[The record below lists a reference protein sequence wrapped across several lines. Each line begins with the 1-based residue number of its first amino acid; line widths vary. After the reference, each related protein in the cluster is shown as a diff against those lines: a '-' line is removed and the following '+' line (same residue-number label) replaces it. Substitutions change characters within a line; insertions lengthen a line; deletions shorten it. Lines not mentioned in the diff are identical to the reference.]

1 MRGKQFKKE
10 VDNFK
15 SKMELNTK
23 VANLVLGI
31 LSLSS
36 YWSIAVYSDVG
47 KLVCTMVE
55 GNRSHY

>member
-15 SKMELNTK
+15 SKMELYKSGKFGLRNFEF
-23 VANLVLGI
+23 I
-31 LSLSS
+31 HS